1 MRGEIG
7 SILSGT
13 MSQEMRLEILS
24 NNMANA
30 NTVGFKEDRVFRIP
44 ETPASVWNNLSANQ
58 TKDVSINNIS
68 SLPVGTFTN
77 FEQGQLKE
85 TGNVLDMA
93 LEGEGFFS
101 VQTSKGMQYTRK
113 GSFALDSN
121 GTLVTQEGYPVLG
134 KGGSQIQISGQQVVV
149 DPNGAII
156 VDDVEVGAL
165 NIVEFANKT
174 GLLKTGDS
182 IYSQQN
188 PKDPGA
194 PAKKTVVQQ
203 RFIEGSNVDPVK
215 MMTEMIN
222 VMRGYESYQKVLQSL
237 NEIDTKTN
245 EVGKLS

>member
-77 FEQGQLKE
+77 FEQGHLKE

-101 VQTSKGMQYTRK
+101 VQTSQGMQYTRK
-113 GSFALDSN
+113 GSFALNSN

-149 DPNGAII
+149 DPSGAII
-156 VDDVEVGAL
+156 VDDVEVGTL

-182 IYSQQN
+182 LYSQQN
-188 PKDPGA
+188 PKDTGS

-203 RFIEGSNVDPVK
+203 RSIEGSNVDPVK

-222 VMRGYESYQKVLQSL
+222 VVRGYESYQKALQSL
-237 NEIDTKTN
+237 NEVDTKTN

>member
-44 ETPASVWNNLSANQ
+44 ETPASVWNNLPANL

-101 VQTSKGMQYTRK
+101 VQTSQGMQYTRK
-113 GSFALDSN
+113 GSFALNSN

-134 KGGSQIQISGQQVVV
+134 KGGSQIQISGKQVVV
-149 DPNGAII
+149 GPNGAVI

-182 IYSQQN
+182 LYSQQN
-188 PKDPGA
+188 PNDPGA

-222 VMRGYESYQKVLQSL
+222 VVRGYESYQKVLQSM
-237 NEIDTKTN
+237 NEVDTKTN

>member
-1 MRGEIG
+1 MRGEVG

-44 ETPASVWNNLSANQ
+44 ETPASVWNNLSADQ
-58 TKDVSINNIS
+58 TKDVPINNIS

-77 FEQGQLKE
+77 FEQGHLKE
-85 TGNVLDMA
+85 TGNALDMA

-101 VQTSKGMQYTRK
+101 VQTSQGMQYTRK
-113 GSFALDSN
+113 GSFALSSN

-134 KGGSQIQISGQQVVV
+134 KGGGQIKISGQQVVV
-149 DPNGAII
+149 GPSGAIV
-156 VDDVEVGAL
+156 VDGVEVGAL

-182 IYSQQN
+182 LYSPQD
-188 PKDPGA
+188 PKDTGA

-222 VMRGYESYQKVLQSL
+222 VMRGYESYQKVLQSM
-237 NEIDTKTN
+237 NEVDTKTN
-245 EVGKLS
+245 EVGKLA

>member
-44 ETPASVWNNLSANQ
+44 ETPASVWNNLSADQ
-58 TKDVSINNIS
+58 TKDVPINNIS

-77 FEQGQLKE
+77 FEQGHLKE
-85 TGNVLDMA
+85 TGNALDMA

-101 VQTSKGMQYTRK
+101 VQTSQGTQYTRK
-113 GSFALDSN
+113 GSFALNSN

-134 KGGSQIQISGQQVVV
+134 KSGGQIKISGKQVVV
-149 DPNGAII
+149 APSGTII
-156 VDDVEVGAL
+156 VDSVEVGAL

-182 IYSQQN
+182 LYSQQN

-222 VMRGYESYQKVLQSL
+222 VMRGYESYQKVLQSM
-237 NEIDTKTN
+237 NEVDTKTN
-245 EVGKLS
+245 EVGKLA

>member
-1 MRGEIG
+1 MSGQISG
-7 SILSGT
+7 ILSGT
-13 MSQEMRLEILS
+13 MAQEMKLEVLS

-44 ETPASVWNNLSANQ
+44 ETPASVWNNLPANL

-101 VQTSKGMQYTRK
+101 VQTSQGMQYTRK
-113 GSFALDSN
+113 GSFALNSN

-134 KGGSQIQISGQQVVV
+134 KGGSQIQISGKQVVV
-149 DPNGAII
+149 GPNGAVI

-182 IYSQQN
+182 LYSQQN
-188 PKDPGA
+188 PNDPGA

-222 VMRGYESYQKVLQSL
+222 VVRGYESYQKVLQSM
-237 NEIDTKTN
+237 NEVDTKTN